1 MSDHRDP
8 EEKFGSRVN
17 LKKASENAAKIEKTP
32 ERSKSL
38 RKLGSFHSLN
48 DFDSTDME
56 KGGNATARKTSVRG
70 RGKYVIIF
78 IVTLTNHNTYLH
90 LCLS

>member
-17 LKKASENAAKIEKTP
+17 LKKTSNDAGKIEKTP

-48 DFDSTDME
+48 EFNSTDME
-56 KGGNATARKTSVRG
+56 KRENSVVRKTSIRSTG
-70 RGKYVIIF
+70 M
-78 IVTLTNHNTYLH
+78 
-90 LCLS
+90 

>member
-17 LKKASENAAKIEKTP
+17 LKKASENTAKIEKTP

-48 DFDSTDME
+48 DFNSTNME
-56 KGGNATARKTSVRG
+56 KGENSTTRKTSVRG

-78 IVTLTNHNTYLH
+78 IVTLTNHNVTILH
-90 LCLS
+90 I